1 MPKIFVMRHDDGLI
15 PSDDL
20 DDEKKKEVAEKL
32 EAFLKDNPEVKFN
45 GTFVDEDG
53 MGIDDWEAPDVET
66 VEKAIEAIGLPHDEI
81 IEVEKVM
88 P

>member
-1 MPKIFVMRHDDGLI
+1 MPRIIVMRYDDGVL
-15 PSDDL
+15 PSDNL
-20 DDEKKKEVAEKL
+20 TDEKKKEAAEKL

-53 MGIDDWEAPDVET
+53 MGIDDWEAADT
-66 VEKAIEAIGLPHDEI
+66 DIIEKALEAMDLPHDEI